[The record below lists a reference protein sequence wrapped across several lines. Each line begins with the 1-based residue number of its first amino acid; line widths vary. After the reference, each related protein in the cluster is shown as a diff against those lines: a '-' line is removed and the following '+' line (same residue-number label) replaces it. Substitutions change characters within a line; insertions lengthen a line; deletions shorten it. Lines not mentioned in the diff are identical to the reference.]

1 MTLST
6 NIALPGD
13 LDDMI
18 RAKVASGLY
27 DSRTQVIREA
37 LILLDERDRTRA
49 LRQERLLRELA
60 IGIDQANDRQMVDGL
75 EVFRRLRNKAS
86 EPG

>member
-1 MTLST
+1 MNS
-6 NIALPGD
+6 NALPRD

-27 DSRTQVIREA
+27 DSWTQVIREA

-49 LRQERLLRELA
+49 LRQERLLNELA
-60 IGIDQANDRQMVDGL
+60 IGIDQANDHQMVDGL
-75 EVFRRLRNKAS
+75 EVFRRLRNKTG
-86 EPG
+86 EPV

>member
-1 MTLST
+1 MSVS
-6 NIALPGD
+6 LPRD

-27 DSRTQVIREA
+27 DSWTQVIREA
-37 LILLDERDRTRA
+37 LILLDERDQTRVQ
-49 LRQERLLRELA
+49 RRERLLRELA

-75 EVFRRLRNKAS
+75 EVFRRLRGKAS
-86 EPG
+86 ELA